1 MKKIIIY
8 INFLRFIPCL
18 MAFKLS
24 SKQTR
29 ELVMQDMKRWM
40 KILRHQ
46 KDHIG
51 VYDIVDLLI
60 FFPPLRNLMYSRLRC
75 EWKYIHKILALFAT
89 PLPLLD
95 VDSKNV
101 GGGLF
106 IQHGYATIIAPRSI
120 GRNCWVNQ
128 GVTIGYTN
136 DTDCPTIGNNVTIY
150 AGAKVLGD
158 VNIGDNSI
166 IAANAVVVK
175 DVPPN
180 VMVGGVPAKIIKR
193 LE

>member
-1 MKKIIIY
+1 MIA
-8 INFLRFIPCL
+8 L
-18 MAFKLS
+18 KLS
-24 SKQTR
+24 SRHTR
-29 ELVMQDMKRWM
+29 ALVREDMMRWM

-51 VYDIVDLLI
+51 VYDYVDLLL
-60 FFPPLRNLMYSRLRC
+60 FYPSLRNLMYSRLRC
-75 EWKYIHKILALFAT
+75 ERKCIHKILALFAA

-95 VDSKNV
+95 IDSKNV

-120 GRNCWVNQ
+120 GRNCWINQ

-136 DTDCPTIGNNVTIY
+136 ETDCPTIGNNVTIY
-150 AGAKVLGD
+150 AGARVLGD
-158 VNIGDNSI
+158 VVIGDNSI
-166 IAANAVVVK
+166 VAANAVVVK

-180 VMVGGVPAKIIKR
+180 VIVGGVPAKIIKR
-193 LE
+193 LES